1 MPALVSGPYT
11 LLKVVHILAAVLWL
25 GGATMLTVLAIRA
38 RRQSGDALVAIF
50 REVALLAPRIFVPAS
65 LLLVLTG
72 FALVATGNLPYD
84 LWVVLAIVGWTITF
98 LTGLLVLTPQ
108 TKRAE
113 SLLEEHGSTSEAA
126 LGQVQRVLMLARID
140 LVVLTLVIVDM
151 IVKPG

>member
-1 MPALVSGPYT
+1 M
-11 LLKVVHILAAVLWL
+11 LKVLHVIAAVIWL
-25 GGATMLTVLAIRA
+25 GGAGMLTVLAIRA
-38 RRQSGDALVAIF
+38 RRQSGEALVAIF

-65 LLLVLTG
+65 LVLVLTG

>member
-1 MPALVSGPYT
+1 VSGTYT
-11 LLKVVHILAAVLWL
+11 TLKVLHVLAAVIWL
-25 GGATMLTVLAIRA
+25 GGAAMLTVLAIRA
-38 RRQSGDALVAIF
+38 RRQSGEALVAIF

-65 LLLVLTG
+65 LVLVLTG
-72 FALVATGNLPYD
+72 FALVATGSLPYD
-84 LWVVLAIVGWTITF
+84 LWVVLAIVGWAINF